1 MAKKAKTDNSAF
13 QRLKTALK
21 TGLLERCYIL
31 YGEEDYIRTLYLKR
45 MQETVL
51 DGPAASFNLH
61 RFDRESLDW
70 ETVAAAVETLPMMA
84 ERSMVVVTDIDL
96 YKEPEGAREKIINI
110 LSDLPSHCCLV
121 FHYDTVTFSPD
132 RRMKKLHSAIEG
144 AAELVEF
151 QKQPASDL
159 RVWIRKQAKAG
170 GKDID
175 VETSDYLVFLT
186 DGSLSTMEGEIKK
199 LCAYAREEVIT
210 RQDVDDLVEPALTAV
225 SFDISNAIVD
235 GNYDRALLKLREL
248 FAMQQEPIV
257 LLGAVAGQM
266 RRLQC
271 ARVLSDHGRGNG
283 ELMKLCGIGEYA
295 ARLTMNAARRLP
307 AGFCGKAVLLCLET
321 DRRLKS
327 SYDDPERLLEL
338 LLIQLA
344 REARA

>member
-1 MAKKAKTDNSAF
+1 MAKKTKTDGGAF
-13 QRLKTALK
+13 QRLKAALK
-21 TGLLERCYIL
+21 TGLLGRCYVL

-45 MQETVL
+45 IQDTIL
-51 DGPAASFNLH
+51 DGPAADFNLH

-70 ETVAAAVETLPMMA
+70 EAVATAVETLPMMA
-84 ERSMVVVTDIDL
+84 ERSLVVITDIDL
-96 YKEPEGAREKIINI
+96 YKEPEGARDKIVAI
-110 LSDLPSHCCLV
+110 LSDLPAHCCLV
-121 FHYDTVTFSPD
+121 FHYDTVSFSPD
-132 RRMKKLHSAIEG
+132 RRMRKLHGAIED

-151 QKQPASDL
+151 QKQPASEL

-175 VETSDYLVFLT
+175 METSDYLAFLT
-186 DGSLSTMEGEIKK
+186 DGSLSAMEGEIKK
-199 LCAYAREEVIT
+199 LCAYAKGELIS

-235 GNYDRALLKLREL
+235 GDYDRALLKLREL

-271 ARVLSDHGRGNG
+271 ARTLSDYGRGNG
-283 ELMKLCGIGEYA
+283 ELMKLCGVGEYA

-307 AGFCGKAVLLCLET
+307 ASFCGNAVLLCLET
-321 DRRLKS
+321 DRQLKS
-327 SYDDPERLLEL
+327 SFDDPKRLMEL
-338 LLIQLA
+338 LLIRLA
-344 REARA
+344 GEARA

>member
-1 MAKKAKTDNSAF
+1 MAKKTKADNSGF

-21 TGLLERCYIL
+21 TGLLGRCYVL

-51 DGPAASFNLH
+51 DGPAADFNLH

-70 ETVAAAVETLPMMA
+70 EAVATAVETLPMMA
-84 ERSMVVVTDIDL
+84 ERSLVLVTDIDL
-96 YKEPEGAREKIINI
+96 YKEPEGAREKITEI
-110 LSDLPSHCCLV
+110 LSDLPPHCCLV

-132 RRMKKLHSAIEG
+132 KRMKKLHGALEG

-151 QKQPASDL
+151 QKQSAADL
-159 RVWIRKQAKAG
+159 RVWIRRQVKAG

-186 DGSLSTMEGEIKK
+186 DGSLSAMEGEIRK
-199 LCAYAREEVIT
+199 LCAYAKGDLIT
-210 RQDVDDLVEPALTAV
+210 RQDVDDLVEPALNAV

-235 GNYDRALLKLREL
+235 GDYDRALLKLQEL
-248 FAMQQEPIV
+248 FAMQQEPIA

-283 ELMKLCGIGEYA
+283 ELMKLCGVGEYA

-307 AGFCGKAVLLCLET
+307 ASFCGSAVLLCLET

-327 SYDDPERLLEL
+327 SYDDPKRLLEL

-344 REARA
+344 GEARA